1 MSSTPPDSSLFRA
14 EAVAAR
20 APRQVGDVVLWPGA
34 SSRWLALLAW
44 ALLLS
49 LAALLVFGQYARRS
63 TVNGVLLPAAGLIRL
78 AAPQAGTVIESQVR
92 EGQVVQAG
100 QLLFVLSDDRG
111 GPGDEAWQRQVAERI
126 ATRKASLEAD
136 LRRVELAE
144 RLESGQLARRIDTLK
159 AEQAQAQRQLMLL
172 RQRAQGADEA
182 TQRYQSLFRQGF
194 VSRDELLAR
203 ETQQSE
209 LQGQVQAL
217 QRDLLALER
226 QLLEARREADTQKTR
241 SAIQRGE
248 LDREAQQAGREYTE
262 IEARR
267 RVQVSA
273 PAAGR
278 ISQLRAEVGQSVEAG
293 RQLAQL
299 VPGDSALVARLY
311 VPSSAAGFVR
321 PGMPVLLRY
330 DAFPYQKYGQH
341 RGEVLSV
348 SGAAA
353 TPAEL
358 GEAAWRP
365 EWAAEPLFA
374 VTVKLPAQTV
384 EGAALPLQAGM
395 RVEADLLH
403 ESRRL
408 YEWMLEPL
416 LGVKERMR
424 TE

>member
-1 MSSTPPDSSLFRA
+1 MARPALAAGVALALMETLADYGVGAYFGLSTFTTGIFRA
-14 EAVAAR
+14 WLSMGDRDAA
-20 APRQVGDVVLWPGA
+20 AQLATVL
-34 SSRWLALLAW
+34 LALV
-44 ALLLS
+44 
-49 LAALLVFGQYARRS
+49 ALLVFGSYARRS

-78 AAPQAGTVIESQVR
+78 AAPQAGTVVESKVL
-92 EGQVVQAG
+92 EGQVVRAG
-100 QLLFVLSDDRG
+100 DLLFVLSDDRG
-111 GPGDEAWQRQVAERI
+111 APGDEAWQRQVAERI
-126 ATRKASLEAD
+126 SARKESLEAD

-144 RLESGQLARRIDTLK
+144 RLEASQLARRITTLR
-159 AEQAQAQRQLMLL
+159 AEQEQAQRQLALL

-182 TQRYQSLFRQGF
+182 TQRYQALFRQGF

-226 QLLEARREADTQKTR
+226 QLVEARREADAQKTR

-248 LDREAQQAGREYTE
+248 LDRAAQQAGREFTE
-262 IEARR
+262 VEARR
-267 RVQVSA
+267 RVLVSA

-321 PGMPVLLRY
+321 AGMPVLLRY

-365 EWAAEPLFA
+365 EWAPDAPS
-374 VTVKLPAQTV
+374 P
-384 EGAALPLQAGM
+384 
-395 RVEADLLH
+395 
-403 ESRRL
+403 
-408 YEWMLEPL
+408 
-416 LGVKERMR
+416 
-424 TE
+424 